1 LLDKNASL
9 TKRRLLEAGGCDW
22 SDELF
27 LDLLLNYLKPPFG
40 ANRPTLEM
48 FKLGLQLIY
57 SIFGGAKLHR
67 KLMRQRHGSVAL
79 AHLMRSMPAEA

>member
-1 LLDKNASL
+1 MRKKVRVAKSRSY
-9 TKRRLLEAGGCDW
+9 RRILATEGIRRQ
-22 SDELF
+22 
-27 LDLLLNYLKPPFG
+27 
-40 ANRPTLEM
+40 RPWEM

-57 SIFGGAKLHR
+57 SIFGGAKPHR